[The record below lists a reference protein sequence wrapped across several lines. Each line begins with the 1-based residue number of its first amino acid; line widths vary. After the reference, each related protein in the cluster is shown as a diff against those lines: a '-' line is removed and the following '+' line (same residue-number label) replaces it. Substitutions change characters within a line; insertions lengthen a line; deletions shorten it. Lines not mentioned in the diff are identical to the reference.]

1 MTWQMVPLGELG
13 VWTGGGTPS
22 KSRSDYWGGD
32 IPWLSPKDM
41 GTLTLSD
48 TQDHISPT
56 AVAESSTKLVP
67 AGSIAI
73 VTRSGILEH
82 TLPSAYIPFDVTLN
96 QDMKALTPRPG
107 LDPKWVLYGLRAF
120 ERQILSTCRKA
131 GTTVASIEWR
141 RFANFQL
148 PVASLNEQRR
158 IVELV
163 EEHLSHL
170 DAADAS
176 IGQAKHR
183 VSSLIDNVLTTWR
196 ERNTTVMT
204 PLGAIAS
211 TQLGKMLDAKKASG
225 QPVPYLANINVRW
238 GEFDLRDLR
247 TVLLTEPE
255 REKFSLQRG
264 DLLLCEGGEPGRGAV
279 WKREVSNI
287 AFQKALHRVRVS
299 APDRWRPEYVAAM
312 IREGI
317 RRHRWDH
324 LFTGTTIK
332 HLPQEKL
339 RLLEIPEVSLEQQDV
354 LLNKVDG
361 LEAHVAQLQ
370 QSVTMNQQRSAV
382 LRRAVLAA
390 AFSGRL
396 TDSSSDTEVIEETAA
411 DLAPHGSEELQ

>member
-196 ERNTTVMT
+196 ERNTTAMT

-299 APDRWRPEYVAAM
+299 APDPC
-312 IREGI
+312 
-317 RRHRWDH
+317 
-324 LFTGTTIK
+324 
-332 HLPQEKL
+332 
-339 RLLEIPEVSLEQQDV
+339 VS
-354 LLNKVDG
+354 G
-361 LEAHVAQLQ
+361 
-370 QSVTMNQQRSAV
+370 
-382 LRRAVLAA
+382 
-390 AFSGRL
+390 
-396 TDSSSDTEVIEETAA
+396 
-411 DLAPHGSEELQ
+411 